1 MSTQNNTESSILR
14 PLLGIGVTVLIL
26 GGMWAGK
33 GIVNQLLMAGLLT
46 LLSIPLLDR
55 LKKKRLSTA
64 VAMTLIIVLVLILA
78 GLLIGLVGVSAAQ
91 ILKSIPEYTET
102 LETNADQINE
112 ALQARGIDPS
122 AFTSALKNAAAAV
135 FAVFAGV
142 TANLTSLIVSGA
154 FTIFI
159 FAFMLAD
166 SGNMGKRIRKLVP
179 ADSPFLI
186 SASAAT
192 SSVGTYMLILTVVNL
207 IIAVLDMIFLWII
220 GIPHVLLWG
229 VLAFIFGY
237 VPYIG
242 YWVSIIPP
250 LIIGFVQGGVTTVI
264 IIIVGYWFIN
274 GMISTVIAPRFY
286 GKGLNLSSGV
296 SLVSVLLL
304 GRGPWACRFHR
315 GRSFDS
321 LDQVYCARKLSR
333 HQVVRR
339 GPKFRRRDYHQ

>member
-1 MSTQNNTESSILR
+1 M
-14 PLLGIGVTVLIL
+14 
-26 GGMWAGK
+26 
-33 GIVNQLLMAGLLT
+33 
-46 LLSIPLLDR
+46 
-55 LKKKRLSTA
+55 
-64 VAMTLIIVLVLILA
+64 
-78 GLLIGLVGVSAAQ
+78 
-91 ILKSIPEYTET
+91 
-102 LETNADQINE
+102 
-112 ALQARGIDPS
+112 
-122 AFTSALKNAAAAV
+122 
-135 FAVFAGV
+135 FAGV
-142 TANLTSLIVSGA
+142 AANLTSLIVSGA

-207 IIAVLDMIFLWII
+207 IIAVLDMIFLWIL

-250 LIIGFVQGGVTTVI
+250 LIIGFVQGGVTMVI

-286 GKGLNLSSGV
+286 GKGLNLSSECLAG
-296 SLVSVLLL
+296 LRPLL
-304 GRGPWACRFHR
+304 GCAPWARRIHR
-315 GRSFDS
+315 WRSFDS
-321 LDQVYCARKLSR
+321 LDQIHCARKLSR
-333 HQVVRR
+333 HQVVSR
-339 GPKFRRRDYHQ
+339 GHEFRRRDSHRQHRRSHPVNVRSIDPCFGPYCQSY